1 MGASSQPLAQILEGH
16 ASVWAELRGRD
27 IVVSTARGGER
38 ALCRAGDIEAE
49 AAVLAEAG
57 VEAGALE
64 ALCGAFADAELDSP
78 CAVDLL
84 QALQLVRR
92 QKIAPAEAIVR
103 SRIRYFGTDGVRGK
117 VAADREGVS
126 PLAALVEEGLFT
138 PGLCRLLSAAL
149 VIRKSPAASAT
160 VVVAEDGRDTFGERA
175 YARATMAAFTRLG
188 CRVIDLGVA
197 PTPLVPAAC
206 AMLGAELGAAIT
218 ASHNPANQNGVKFFH
233 HGRKLLPEPD
243 DCALS
248 AYAFLGQLEGLPDEI
263 SGGGVSERDAGE
275 LLSNYMQAAVSG
287 EDVAALSDAL
297 FVVDCAHGA
306 FAPYAAAVFERL
318 GLAAE
323 IMNDDMTGEN
333 INRDSGVAYIEGEE
347 TIAAGDIDGQIA
359 LVGKTR
365 DLARSESRRVF
376 GLALDGDGDR
386 GLLLVYDAEADAVHV
401 IDGDR
406 LGYILAGEWRAR
418 EGVFAGTV
426 ESDLAVF
433 AAVREL
439 GVETAMTPVGD
450 KWLSSEPGV
459 AERLLVG
466 EEASG
471 HLVWPVEIENE
482 DGEPRLVITG
492 NGILTGLL
500 GAAAI
505 LRAGLSGRAAARPF
519 RPGVCSTLY
528 TYFVEKA
535 RFYRGSPVWRRDLEI
550 AADGVAR
557 LTGENLLPPG
567 AGISPV
573 SFENDP
579 DMLYLKIEAAGI
591 QLGAV
596 FVRNSGTE
604 NKTATYAR
612 GSAEHAEGLTGMAL
626 AINRN
631 HIAMMKDDRLPEAAA
646 GDAVADALGEGGRLS
661 PDEAVAVAAGHG
673 VTGET
678 DVAALVFALTKEGR
692 ARRDGEDLVST

>member
-1 MGASSQPLAQILEGH
+1 MGASVSSLTNILEGH
-16 ASVWAELRGRD
+16 APLWKQLRGRD

-49 AAVLAEAG
+49 AAVLAEAS
-57 VEAGALE
+57 VEAE
-64 ALCGAFADAELDSP
+64 ALAVLCAAFAEAELGSP

-117 VAADREGVS
+117 VASDREGVS

-149 VIRKSPAASAT
+149 VIYRSPTASPT
-160 VVVAEDGRDTFGERA
+160 VVVAEDGRDAFGERA
-175 YARATMAAFTRLG
+175 YAQATIGAFKRLG

-197 PTPLVPAAC
+197 PTPLVSAAC
-206 AMLGAELGAAIT
+206 AVLGAELGAAVT
-218 ASHNPANQNGVKFFH
+218 ASHNPANQNGIKFFH

-248 AYAFLGQLEGLPDEI
+248 AHAFLAQLDGLPDEI

-275 LLSNYMQAAVSG
+275 LLAGYVRSAVPD
-287 EDVAALSDAL
+287 EDVAALGDAL

-306 FAPYAAAVFERL
+306 FAPYAAAVFEQL

-347 TIAAGDIDGQIA
+347 TIAGGDIDGQIA
-359 LVGKTR
+359 LVGRTR
-365 DLARSESRRVF
+365 ELARSESRRVF
-376 GLALDGDGDR
+376 GVALDGDGDR
-386 GLLLVYDAEADAVHV
+386 GLLLVYDAEPDAVHV

-406 LGYILAGEWRAR
+406 LGYILAGEWRSR

-433 AAVREL
+433 AAARAL
-439 GVETAMTPVGD
+439 GVETVMTPVGD

-505 LRAGLSGRAAARPF
+505 VRAGLSGRAAARPF
-519 RPGVCSTLY
+519 EPGVCSTLY

-535 RFYRGSPVWRRDLEI
+535 RLYRGSPVWRKDLEI
-550 AADGVAR
+550 AAEEVAR
-557 LTGENLLPPG
+557 LVRERLLPAG

-579 DMLYLKIEAAGI
+579 DMLYLKIEAAGS
-591 QLGAV
+591 QVGAV

-612 GSAEHAEGLTGMAL
+612 GAAEHAEGLTGMAR

-631 HIAMMKDDRLPEAAA
+631 HIAMMKDDRLFETAA
-646 GDAVADALGEGGRLS
+646 GDAVADALGERGRLS
-661 PDEAVAVAAGHG
+661 PDETAAVAADHG
-673 VTGET
+673 VTGEA

-692 ARRDGEDLVST
+692 ARRDGEDLVCP